1 MLEQKVS
8 YRYACALLDTASKEG
23 IADTVFN
30 DIKRVRATLS
40 LSKELR
46 SMTASPV
53 FQLWKKKKIYK
64 ALFSEIKISEITL
77 NFLIL
82 LLDKRRG
89 ELIPSIVRQYEMQY
103 NLLNNRLEVDVISAI
118 ELTEEIRKKVIDKLT
133 VWTKMKILPTFKI
146 DEKIKGGLLV
156 KIDDWV
162 FDASVKHQ
170 LETLFK
176 KLTEGID

>member
-1 MLEQKVS
+1 MLEKRVS
-8 YRYACALLDTASKEG
+8 FRYARALLDTASKEG
-23 IADTVFN
+23 LAGEVFK
-30 DIKRVRATLS
+30 DVQKVRATLQA
-40 LSKELR
+40 SKEL
-46 SMTASPV
+46 SSLTASPV

-64 ALFSEIKISEITL
+64 AIFEEEKISDLTL

-103 NLLNNRLEVDVISAI
+103 NLLNNRLEVDIISAI
-118 ELTEEIRKKVIDKLT
+118 ELTEQIKKKVIDKLT
-133 VWTKMKILPTFKI
+133 DWTKMTILPNYKI
-146 DEKIKGGLLV
+146 DAKIKGGLLV
-156 KIDDWV
+156 RIDDWV

-170 LETLFK
+170 LEKLFK